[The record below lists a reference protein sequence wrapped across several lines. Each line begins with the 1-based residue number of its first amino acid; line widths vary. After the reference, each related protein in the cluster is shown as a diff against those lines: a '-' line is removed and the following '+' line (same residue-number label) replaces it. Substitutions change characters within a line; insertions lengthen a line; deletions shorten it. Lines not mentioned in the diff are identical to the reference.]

1 MIDVH
6 ALSVGAF
13 EENTWFLH
21 DAAARRVVLV
31 DPGDEPRLLNAE
43 IERLGARLEAI
54 WVTHGHIDHIGG
66 IAGVKALWPDAPV
79 YAHPLDAPLWQYAP
93 RVAAGYGLPFEAPP
107 PPDRELSEGMSL
119 EFGGDVFRVLHVPGH
134 APGHVAFV
142 SATRCFSGDVLFQ
155 GSVGRVDL
163 PLCDPDALERSL
175 ARMME
180 LDDLVTVH
188 PGHGPSTSIGRE
200 RRLNPFVNGT
210 ARLRRGTSSAR

>member
-6 ALSVGAF
+6 ALTVGAF

-31 DPGDEPRLLNAE
+31 DPGDEARVLNAE
-43 IERLGARLEAI
+43 IERLGATLEAI
-54 WVTHGHIDHIGG
+54 WITHGHIDHIGG
-66 IAGVKALWPDAPV
+66 VAGVKALWPLAPV
-79 YAHPLDAPLWQYAP
+79 LAHPLDAPLWLHAP
-93 RVAAGYGLPFEAPP
+93 RVAAGYGLPFDPPP
-107 PPDRELSEGMSL
+107 PPDGELTDGQSL
-119 EFGGDVFRVLHVPGH
+119 SFGGEAFRVMHLPGH

-142 SATRCFSGDVLFQ
+142 SGTRCFSGDVLFQ

-163 PLCDPDALERSL
+163 PLCDPAALERSL
-175 ARMME
+175 AKLME

-200 RRLNPFVNGT
+200 RRLNPFVNGI
-210 ARLRRGTSSAR
+210 ARLRRGTSPAR